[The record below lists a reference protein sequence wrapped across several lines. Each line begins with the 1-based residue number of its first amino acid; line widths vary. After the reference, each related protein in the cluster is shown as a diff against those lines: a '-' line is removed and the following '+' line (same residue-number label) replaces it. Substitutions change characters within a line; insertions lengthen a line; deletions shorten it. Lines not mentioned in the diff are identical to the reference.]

1 MKKLN
6 CKKIIHTIETH
17 RFLVV
22 IIAIYILVSL
32 ALIALRQQFWYD
44 ELFTMELIKS
54 NWSRALMLMIGDGK
68 PFLYYILTKVWG
80 YLSPDQT
87 FLRSSS
93 IIFGIPFLVF
103 TYKFTKEF
111 MKDKSAYLIMLVLAI
126 NPLFLVYSTEFR
138 MYSMLASATIIY
150 IHYFY
155 KAVVLGDSIYSN
167 KLWLARFLLIMTSY
181 IGMFFLLAEIIF
193 QALSLTKSSRN
204 MKTVFLRCI
213 KNCRYEI
220 MFVVTCAILIRLQV
234 LIFPNF
240 SIAWVPKLTFHSLPN
255 SILVLLF
262 GIDPGKSGGA
272 SSFLQDYIYHVI
284 SYLEIAIYISFA
296 ILIYFISKS
305 SKVTSINWMFKLLSA
320 TFLLV
325 CLGSLPILPIS
336 FYHERYLIGILL
348 SLSIAVLVWMELN
361 YKKVFLSVVT
371 ILLLVSSSIISSI
384 FVQKI
389 EFEKPGT
396 DIKDLIDFYY
406 TKEIERCGYSLF
418 ERKYNG
424 CI

>member
-6 CKKIIHTIETH
+6 YKNIIHTINTH

-22 IIAIYILVSL
+22 ITAIYILVSL

-44 ELFTMELIKS
+44 ELFTLELIKS

-126 NPLFLVYSTEFR
+126 NPLFLVYSTELR

-167 KLWLARFLLIMTSY
+167 KLWLARFLLVMTSY

-204 MKTVFLRCI
+204 MKTVFLGCI

-220 MFVVTCAILIRLQV
+220 MFVGTCVILILLQV
-234 LIFPNF
+234 RIFPNF
-240 SIAWVPKLTFHSLPN
+240 STAWVPKLTFHSLPN

-272 SSFLQDYIYHVI
+272 TSLLQDYIYPVI
-284 SYLEIAIYISFA
+284 LYLEIATYISFA

-305 SKVTSINWMFKLLSA
+305 SKVASINWMFKLLSA

-325 CLGSLPILPIS
+325 CVGSLPIWPIS

-348 SLSIAVLVWMELN
+348 SLLIAVLVWLELN
-361 YKKVFLSVVT
+361 YKKVFLSAVT
-371 ILLLVSSSIISSI
+371 ILILVSSSIISSI

-396 DIKDLIDFYY
+396 DIEYLIDFYY